1 MARAAPRPA
10 AAVLVLFA
18 AAVAVLLPDAAEPR
32 ILLTLD
38 DFGAVGDGVADDTK
52 VRQRRFSE

>member
-1 MARAAPRPA
+1 MPLP
-10 AAVLVLFA
+10 L
-18 AAVAVLLPDAAEPR
+18 AVAVVLAAALLLCGGAEAR
-32 ILLTLD
+32 VLLTLD